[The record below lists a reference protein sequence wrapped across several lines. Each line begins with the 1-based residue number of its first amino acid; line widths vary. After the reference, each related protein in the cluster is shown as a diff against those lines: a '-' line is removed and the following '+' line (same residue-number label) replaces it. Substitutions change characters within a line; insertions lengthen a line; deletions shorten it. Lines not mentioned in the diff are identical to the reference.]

1 MRGDEIWGEQ
11 SGGLTARVRRGG
23 GWPSQRRV
31 RVPPLLT
38 GEKCRAQRVRFGAVE
53 IVVRL
58 KVEQGGRE
66 EEGFAVRVQL
76 LSRHSNAGRQ

>member
-1 MRGDEIWGEQ
+1 M
-11 SGGLTARVRRGG
+11 
-23 GWPSQRRV
+23 
-31 RVPPLLT
+31 PPLLT

-76 LSRHSNAGRQ
+76 LSRHSNAGRL